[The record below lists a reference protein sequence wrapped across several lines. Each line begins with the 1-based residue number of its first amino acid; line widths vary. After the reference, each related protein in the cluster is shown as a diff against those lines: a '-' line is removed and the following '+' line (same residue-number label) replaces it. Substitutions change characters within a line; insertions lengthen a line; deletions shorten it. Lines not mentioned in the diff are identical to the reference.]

1 MNKQRLGAVS
11 SLIPGMKRIYQEL
24 VGRVGLEP
32 TTNGLAKLSSGYGL
46 MCPNR
51 SARQKNCGSAGTC

>member
-24 VGRVGLEP
+24 VGLFSVG
-32 TTNGLAKLSSGYGL
+32 
-46 MCPNR
+46 
-51 SARQKNCGSAGTC
+51 